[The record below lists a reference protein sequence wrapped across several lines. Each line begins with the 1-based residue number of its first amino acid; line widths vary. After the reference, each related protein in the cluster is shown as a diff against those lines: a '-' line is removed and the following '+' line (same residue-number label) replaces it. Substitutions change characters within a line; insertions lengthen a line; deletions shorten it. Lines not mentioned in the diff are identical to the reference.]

1 MKKLV
6 LILLLLRS
14 LSAAAQISISDFRQ
28 SSLDEASS
36 IAVHTDPDGFPCSVL
51 KLSTKQ
57 KGWTFDT
64 GLAGIMY
71 TQYTDGAI
79 WLYVP
84 ASARHITIAHYEFG
98 TLREW
103 RFPVTLRP
111 GYTYTMTLSY
121 KNTNKAPGAVRDPHM
136 QKPCPPANTA
146 CSPALQ
152 SSTPLP
158 ETSSSLIS
166 TKNGKKE
173 FCTHFADLYLGF
185 SCSKN
190 SDNYY
195 ETDDRYLLGF
205 SYTWV
210 GKRIGPYISVA
221 TDLDEGGSIVG
232 GMAIRLTGSEKTGLD
247 WQVYCGVGLMNE
259 TFGLDAGARFAWR
272 SSHKLSRWDF
282 GFGCQFTRGT
292 ITPTVSLG
300 LYIWGIPTL
309 IGIGL
314 LTYSL

>member
-28 SSLDEASS
+28 SSPDEASS

-121 KNTNKAPGAVRDPHM
+121 KNTNKAPGAVRDP
-136 QKPCPPANTA
+136 Q
-146 CSPALQ
+146 
-152 SSTPLP
+152 
-158 ETSSSLIS
+158 
-166 TKNGKKE
+166 
-173 FCTHFADLYLGF
+173 
-185 SCSKN
+185 
-190 SDNYY
+190 
-195 ETDDRYLLGF
+195 DR
-205 SYTWV
+205 
-210 GKRIGPYISVA
+210 KSV
-221 TDLDEGGSIVG
+221 V
-232 GMAIRLTGSEKTGLD
+232 
-247 WQVYCGVGLMNE
+247 
-259 TFGLDAGARFAWR
+259 
-272 SSHKLSRWDF
+272 
-282 GFGCQFTRGT
+282 
-292 ITPTVSLG
+292 
-300 LYIWGIPTL
+300 
-309 IGIGL
+309 
-314 LTYSL
+314 